1 MGIQYVLFDLD
12 GTLTDSMPGITNCAR
27 YALEMFG
34 IYPQNQE
41 ELLPY
46 IGPPLVYSFATFH
59 GLTKEQAEQAV
70 AYYRERFSTVGWRE
84 NEVYEGVRELLDELQ
99 GRGVALMVAT
109 SKPDVF
115 TNRILE
121 HFDLARYFTFVAAST
136 LDEKRSEKADVIA
149 YLLENHPE
157 IHGDNCVMIG
167 DRKYDVL
174 GAHRCGLSAI
184 GVLYGYGD
192 REEMEA
198 AGADFIVE
206 SIEELRNLLLS
217 RIWGS

>member
-1 MGIQYVLFDLD
+1 
-12 GTLTDSMPGITNCAR
+12 
-27 YALEMFG
+27 
-34 IYPQNQE
+34 
-41 ELLPY
+41 
-46 IGPPLVYSFATFH
+46 
-59 GLTKEQAEQAV
+59 
-70 AYYRERFSTVGWRE
+70 
-84 NEVYEGVRELLDELQ
+84 
-99 GRGVALMVAT
+99 MVAT

-149 YLLENHPE
+149 YLLENYPD
-157 IHGDNCVMIG
+157 IHAENCVMIG

-174 GAHRCGLSAI
+174 GAHECGLSAI

-192 REEMEA
+192 RAEMEA

-206 SIEELRNLLLS
+206 SIDELRKLLLS
-217 RIWGS
+217 RI